1 MLQEEH
7 SDVLDSYLLQGFYDT
22 KVASATMR
30 SYKSQLPVRQP
41 LIKSAAKLILQDRVN
56 NKI

>member
-1 MLQEEH
+1 MLEEEH

-30 SYKSQLPVRQP
+30 SYKSELPLRQQ
-41 LIKSAAKLILQDRVN
+41 LIKSAARLILQDRVN
-56 NKI
+56 SKI